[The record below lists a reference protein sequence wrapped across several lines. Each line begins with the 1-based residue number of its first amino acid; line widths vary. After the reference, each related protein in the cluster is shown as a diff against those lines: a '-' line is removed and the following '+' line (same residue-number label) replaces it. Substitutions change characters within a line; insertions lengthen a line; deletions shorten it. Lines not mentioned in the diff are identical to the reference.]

1 MLVALLAIVLLGI
14 FVSVNKGG
22 IVWLGVM
29 SIASWKTLQGSRA
42 ASRVLGVLL
51 VLNAVLTVVAGVAAF
66 QHNRFAGGFTL
77 AVAVCMGVL
86 AAYIFF
92 NPAMQ
97 AVFRKADKKKWSG
110 G

>member
-1 MLVALLAIVLLGI
+1 MRAIDVVKIALDLG
-14 FVSVNKGG
+14 
-22 IVWLGVM
+22 GV
-29 SIASWKTLQGSRA
+29 A

-51 VLNAVLTVVAGVAAF
+51 ALNAVLTLVAGIAAF
-66 QHNRFAGGFTL
+66 QHNRFAGVFTL
-77 AVAVCMGVL
+77 AVAACMGVL

-110 G
+110 R